1 MRGKQAPKRSIPGDP
16 KFGRVDIGK
25 LINRLMHNGK
35 KTVAQ
40 KIVYTAF
47 QIISDTTKQDPVE
60 TYEKAMQNVGPNLEV
75 KGRRVGGA
83 NYQVPVVVI
92 GERKNLLAHRWIL
105 DAARGKKGKPMAQKL
120 AEELMSAAK
129 GEGDAVKKREDVQ
142 RMAEANRAFAHF
154 A

>member
-1 MRGKQAPKRSIPGDP
+1 MRGKQAPKRSIAGDP
-16 KFGRVDIGK
+16 KFGRIDVAK

-40 KIVYTAF
+40 KIVYNSF
-47 QIISDTTKQDPVE
+47 QIISDTTKQDPIE
-60 TYEKAMQNVGPNLEV
+60 IYERAMQNVGPNLEV

-105 DAARGKKGKPMAQKL
+105 EAARGKKGKRMAQKL
-120 AEELMSAAK
+120 AEELLSASK
-129 GEGDAVKKREDVQ
+129 GEGDAMKKRDDVQ
-142 RMAEANRAFAHF
+142 RMAEANKAFAHF